1 MTHRRLIFF
10 RATAVTLTLLAG
22 LAVAE
27 WVARMTYGPGFL
39 SIVDPYEHHPYRP
52 FAHYRDAHSGIE
64 IITNSL
70 GWKDTAPRTIAR
82 RFDGL
87 RVVVLGDSFAEGLGL
102 PAAETIPARLEP
114 VLRGRKIG
122 TTNGAV
128 EVLNGG
134 RVSYSPLVEYQR
146 LRRFF
151 AAGYRTDVVVV
162 MPDLS
167 DPQDDL
173 YYATQYAFAPDGSPT
188 VLRSGAYS
196 PLVRWLYNHL
206 ALARDLRRL
215 QLRLRGEAIAP
226 GETAHSDREIVLTA
240 AERAAIQTAGPLTLA
255 RYEALPDNARAVL
268 RTTWIDHA
276 PSRRGWAADGVR
288 KVAEN
293 LDRIA
298 RLAAAHGAKVLV
310 VLYPGPQSLFVDPS
324 LHGRLLRR
332 FPRWFHERESVVGTR
347 PGDGATAWRQPL
359 LAWGRRSGVAVLD
372 LWPLFLERS
381 DWPDLYQAGDVHFNA
396 AGCDLVAHRLAE
408 VLGTR
413 QGSAVH

>member
-1 MTHRRLIFF
+1 MTRRRLVLL
-10 RATAVTLTLLAG
+10 RAALALPTLLAG

-64 IITNSL
+64 IVTDSL
-70 GWKDTAPRTIAR
+70 GWKDTAPRKVAR
-82 RFDGL
+82 SFAGL

-102 PAAETIPARLEP
+102 PAAATIPARLETA
-114 VLRGRKIG
+114 LRGRRG
-122 TTNGAV
+122 GSV

-151 AAGYRTDVVVV
+151 AAGYRTDLVVV

-173 YYATQYAFAPDGSPT
+173 YYSKQYAFAPDGSPT

-196 PLVRWLYNHL
+196 PPVRWLYNHL

-215 QLRLRGEAIAP
+215 QLKLRGEAVAP
-226 GETAHSDREIVLTA
+226 GETAHSAREIVLTA
-240 AERAAIQTAGPLTLA
+240 AERAALQTAGPLTLE
-255 RYEALPDNARAVL
+255 RYEALPDAARAVL
-268 RTTWIDHA
+268 RTTWIDHE
-276 PSRRGWAADGVR
+276 PSRRGWAAEGVR
-288 KVAEN
+288 KVAGN
-293 LDRIA
+293 LERIA
-298 RLAAAHGAKVLV
+298 RLARAHGATVQV
-310 VLYPGPQSLFVDPS
+310 VLYPGPQSLFVDPG
-324 LHGRLLRR
+324 LHDRLLRR

-347 PGDGATAWRQPL
+347 TGDGATAWRQPL
-359 LAWGRRSGVAVLD
+359 LAWGRQSGVAVLD
-372 LWPLFLERS
+372 LWPLFLERP
-381 DWPDLYQAGDVHFNA
+381 DWPDLYQEGDVHFNA
-396 AGCDLVAHRLAE
+396 AGCDLVARRLAE
-408 VLGTR
+408 ELTR
-413 QGSAVH
+413 